1 MIVFVAKNIY
11 TRPLH
16 KDPERPMARNP
27 FSDKTTQ
34 RHTEESRALHAS
46 LQRSRPGAVLSRF
59 VANTLTLNA
68 NLSRVPVQT
77 RVLETARTFCTI
89 LESPSGHA
97 GIGMTTGTGEIP
109 HFMAIADIFGDKVA
123 AWSEKQTLIREMCS
137 CNYGSADGAFGMGSA
152 MRSDVDAM
160 VEMVDCLPRED
171 PGKTAASLVLVLS
184 APWGLGLGER
194 FWRLFS
200 VRKGVDGKIID
211 SEFVLTSLHQPPA
224 RQGRTV
230 FGDDG
235 MRATS
240 KQVEAFRREARATC
254 IDAVAET
261 VDSPTTVLGVPAG
274 QAASCEEVV
283 SKQKYD
289 VAMSLVRDLRAQLS
303 STKEQLEASHRDRDV
318 QVAQLAEKRVTSV
331 QDMLHSDIA
340 NLYAQLDIERTH
352 TQDALNVQQQTQVYM
367 HVMEGELTEFDEEI
381 QRFQSDMAVINDR
394 VTELNGR
401 LLVSEDDRDSQKRTS
416 LSKSRKN
423 TELERQVRVLQSK
436 LDAQI
441 ESTTAEK
448 RRLEEELLSVR
459 QRLDESKR
467 TSASTLSSVYD
478 ARDAEAKRVQENE
491 SKLRAHMENAMV
503 DMVEQKTKTLVTLS
517 RCACHLFA
525 EAGRRRRERRRA
537 GYKHAESVFLWILK
551 VARVRIAAKS
561 QVVEE
566 KIAPAVSTAE
576 SVTQTDLDTAPSG
589 DSKASADSNTTPF
602 PADAVASAKSCISV
616 LERFVD
622 RAQTPRTSETVNNN
636 AHSSSVMGTWTP
648 QQDWHCVPSDA
659 MAPGAMGAMRTHY
672 DYGHGY
678 GYELQNGNYFHHP
691 QPIYN
696 AATGY
701 GYVPESVQTNLLQSV
716 VPQSPPPPHSSP
728 LTPHVRKPPRRR

>member
-1 MIVFVAKNIY
+1 MI
-11 TRPLH
+11 
-16 KDPERPMARNP
+16 RNP

-77 RVLETARTFCTI
+77 RVLETARTLCTI
-89 LESPSGHA
+89 LETPAGHA
-97 GIGMTTGTGEIP
+97 SIGMTTGTGEIP
-109 HFMAIADIFGDKVA
+109 RFMVIADIFGDKVA
-123 AWSEKQTLIREMCS
+123 AWSEKNTLIREMCS
-137 CNYGSADGAFGMGSA
+137 CNYGSADAAFGMGSA

-171 PGKTAASLVLVLS
+171 PGKTAPSLVLVLS

-200 VRKGVDGKIID
+200 VRKGFDGNIID
-211 SEFVLTSLHQPPA
+211 SEFVLTSLHPPPA

-235 MRATS
+235 MRATC

-254 IDAVAET
+254 IDAIAEI

-274 QAASCEEVV
+274 PAASCEDIV

-318 QVAQLAEKRVTSV
+318 QVAQLAEKKVTSV

-340 NLYAQLDIERTH
+340 SLYAQLDFERTR
-352 TQDALNVQQQTQVYM
+352 TQDALNVQRQTQVYM
-367 HVMEGELTEFDEEI
+367 HVLEGELTESDEEI
-381 QRFQSDMAVINDR
+381 TRFQSDMAVMNAR

-401 LLVSEDDRDSQKRTS
+401 LLVSEDDRDSQKRTNS
-416 LSKSRKN
+416 SKSRKN

-436 LDAQI
+436 LDAHI

-448 RRLEEELLSVR
+448 RRLEEELLSVQ

-467 TSASTLSSVYD
+467 TSAATLSSVYD

-491 SKLRAHMENAMV
+491 SKLHARMESAMV
-503 DMVEQKTKTLVTLS
+503 DVVEQKTKLLLTLS
-517 RCACHLFA
+517 RCACYLFA

-537 GYKHAESVFLWILK
+537 VYKHAESVFLWILK
-551 VARVRIAAKS
+551 VARMRIAAKS
-561 QVVEE
+561 HVVEE
-566 KIAPAVSTAE
+566 KIVSEVSTSE
-576 SVTQTDLDTAPSG
+576 SAAQTDRDTAPSV
-589 DSKASADSNTTPF
+589 DSETGADADSTPF

-616 LERFVD
+616 LERFVE
-622 RAQTPRTSETVNNN
+622 RAQTSRTSAPVSNNGY
-636 AHSSSVMGTWTP
+636 SSNVMGSWAP
-648 QQDWHCVPSDA
+648 QQDWHCAPPDA
-659 MAPGAMGAMRTHY
+659 MAPGAMGAMQTHY
-672 DYGHGY
+672 EYGHAY
-678 GYELQNGNYFHHP
+678 GYELQNGNYFHQALP
-691 QPIYN
+691 VYN
-696 AATGY
+696 TATNY
-701 GYVPESVQTNLLQSV
+701 GYVPEHVQTNLRQSM
-716 VPQSPPPPHSSP
+716 VPPSPPPPPSSP
-728 LTPHVRKPPRRR
+728 LTSHVRKHSRRR

>member
-1 MIVFVAKNIY
+1 
-11 TRPLH
+11 
-16 KDPERPMARNP
+16 MARNT

-89 LESPSGHA
+89 LEAPAGHA
-97 GIGMTTGTGEIP
+97 SVGMVTALGETP
-109 HFMAIADIFGDKVA
+109 RFMIIADIFGDKVA

-137 CNYGSADGAFGMGSA
+137 CNYGSADAAFGMGSA

-171 PGKTAASLVLVLS
+171 TGKTAPSLVLVLS

-200 VRKGVDGKIID
+200 VRKGCDGNIID
-211 SEFVLTSLHQPPA
+211 SEFVLTSLHPPPA
-224 RQGRTV
+224 RQGRAV

-235 MRATS
+235 MRATC
-240 KQVEAFRREARATC
+240 KQVEAFRREARAAC
-254 IDAVAET
+254 IDAISEV
-261 VDSPTTVLGVPAG
+261 VDSPTTVLGVAAG
-274 QAASCEEVV
+274 TAASCEDIV

-289 VAMSLVRDLRAQLS
+289 VAMSLVRDMRAQLT

-318 QVAQLAEKRVTSV
+318 QVAQLAEKRVTQV
-331 QDMLHSDIA
+331 QDMLHSDIT

-352 TQDALNVQQQTQVYM
+352 TEDALNVQKKTQVYM
-367 HVMEGELTEFDEEI
+367 HVMEGELTKFDEEI
-381 QRFQSDMAVINDR
+381 KRFQSAMDVTNSR

-448 RRLEEELLSVR
+448 RRLEEELLSVQ

-467 TSASTLSSVYD
+467 TSAATLSSVYD
-478 ARDAEAKRVQENE
+478 ARYAEAKRVQENE
-491 SKLRAHMENAMV
+491 SKLRARVDSAMV
-503 DMVEQKTKTLVTLS
+503 DMVEQKSKMLLTLS

-537 GYKHAESVFLWILK
+537 VYKHAESVFLWILK
-551 VARVRIAAKS
+551 VVRVRIAAKS

-566 KIAPAVSTAE
+566 KIVPDVSTEE

-589 DSKASADSNTTPF
+589 DSKTGVDADSTPF

-616 LERFVD
+616 LERFVE
-622 RAQTPRTSETVNNN
+622 RAQTPRTSVPVNDN
-636 AHSSSVMGTWTP
+636 ARSSSVVRTWTP
-648 QQDWHCVPSDA
+648 QQDWHCAPSDT
-659 MAPGAMGAMRTHY
+659 MAPGAMGAMQIHY
-672 DYGHGY
+672 EYGHRY
-678 GYELQNGNYFHHP
+678 GYELKNGDYFHQA
-691 QPIYN
+691 QPVYN
-696 AATGY
+696 VATNYGYATG
-701 GYVPESVQTNLLQSV
+701 SVQSNLRQSV
-716 VPQSPPPPHSSP
+716 VPPSPPPHPSSL